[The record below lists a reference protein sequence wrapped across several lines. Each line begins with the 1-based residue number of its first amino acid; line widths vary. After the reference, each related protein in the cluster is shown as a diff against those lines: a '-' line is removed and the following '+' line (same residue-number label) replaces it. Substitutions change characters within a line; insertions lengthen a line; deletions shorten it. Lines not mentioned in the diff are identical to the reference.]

1 LAVGEELKYLA
12 SNPFICLFLRHFQS
26 LPFLIQNLNLLRK
39 MSLTFD
45 WTINPILLLLAAIGG
60 GIIGFVV
67 RRVRL
72 AKAKSKIQKLESDLL
87 VSNQET
93 LEAQQAYVALE
104 AQLKDQTIPVIPMK
118 INTNKENP
126 EKKMKS

>member
-1 LAVGEELKYLA
+1 
-12 SNPFICLFLRHFQS
+12 
-26 LPFLIQNLNLLRK
+26 

-45 WTINPILLLLAAIGG
+45 LTINPILLAVAALAG
-60 GIIGFVV
+60 GIIGFVAG
-67 RRVRL
+67 RVLL

-118 INTNKENP
+118 INTTKENP
-126 EKKMKS
+126 EKRVKS